1 MRGAVTC
8 GWIRIPIPKIQS
20 SSKTHLVDE
29 QYDLPL
35 AVLDPVDYLL
45 QPLLELPAVACA
57 RDERAHVET
66 DQPAVPQRVGH
77 VAGVY
82 PLGDPLGDGGLACT
96 RRDAAKM
103 GGNKRSQHHHVVYGN
118 IMYHAMVGR
127 GEHSTRDGQ
136 NATECQAR
144 QNSNCDANIVHITR
158 ATTNPPPPQHEC
170 RRWFRRHVSS
180 ASNAH
185 LILTRRTALTDA
197 RIPDEHRIVL
207 GPPAEYLYR
216 PPDLVVPPN
225 DRIELPQRRPL
236 REVDPELVEG
246 IVVVDVPR
254 RRGRRRGGG
263 GGGQAEEEAATPMPQ
278 RRRRRRRY

>member
-57 RDERAHVET
+57 RDERAHVEA

-96 RRDAAKM
+96 RRHAAKM

-127 GEHSTRDGQ
+127 GEHSTRDGR

-144 QNSNCDANIVHITR
+144 QNSNCDASIVHITR
-158 ATTNPPPPQHEC
+158 ATTNPPPPTAAARMPALVSTPGQ
-170 RRWFRRHVSS
+170 FRQQCSFH
-180 ASNAH
+180 SNNA
-185 LILTRRTALTDA
+185 TRTALTDA

-236 REVDPELVEG
+236 REVDPELV
-246 IVVVDVPR
+246 
-254 RRGRRRGGG
+254 
-263 GGGQAEEEAATPMPQ
+263 
-278 RRRRRRRY
+278 